1 MAEQAKN
8 VKQGSDQP
16 QRAVAGWRPFGEF
29 EAWPSPWERGFLPR
43 RFGSLFEE
51 LLRDW
56 PAARGARGFMP
67 AVDLVEGDGHYTI
80 SVELPGMGKDDVHL
94 EAHQGVL
101 TVRGEKKSERDE
113 TKDQCH
119 YVERS
124 YGSFS
129 RSFTLPPDADADRLS
144 ASFKDGVLTIKVP
157 RSEAAKPRQ
166 IAIKTQ

>member
-1 MAEQAKN
+1 MGESKTE
-8 VKQGSDQP
+8 KRGSDKP
-16 QRAVAGWRPFGEF
+16 QRGVAGWRPFGEL
-29 EAWPSPWERGFLPR
+29 EAWPSPWERGLFPR
-43 RFGSLFEE
+43 RFGALFDE

-56 PAARGARGFMP
+56 PAVRGARAFMP
-67 AVDLVEGDGHYTI
+67 AVDLDEGDGQYKIT
-80 SVELPGMGKDDVHL
+80 VELPGMGKDDVHV

-129 RSFTLPPDADADRLS
+129 RSFTLPADADADRLS
-144 ASFKDGVLTIKVP
+144 ASFKDGVLTITVP